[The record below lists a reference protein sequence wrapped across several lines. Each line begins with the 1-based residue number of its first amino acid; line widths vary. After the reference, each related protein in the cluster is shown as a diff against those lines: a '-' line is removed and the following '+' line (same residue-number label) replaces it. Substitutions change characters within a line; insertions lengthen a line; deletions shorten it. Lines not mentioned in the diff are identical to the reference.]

1 MVKDPARLLGEIENE
16 LEALHTAEGE
26 DVFKLYYEHVD
37 VDVAAHEKRRR
48 DVLLAPGVVENC
60 RAVIEGDYD
69 ESQQRRAKIVSDWVT
84 QARAETDEIIELKE
98 EIQKIVI
105 AVKPALDGEE
115 IPRHRKT
122 NILLKNGDRDARERA
137 FRSEGKLRR
146 ELFERARKLYR
157 LRNDSARALGYDDFP
172 SMLLEGEELTVAELN
187 GLFDKYERVTREPYG
202 ALLREGVDGFGLG
215 TVEPWD
221 LLFITDKIC
230 SAEDKYFPAEAALP
244 SLGEVAKG
252 FGRNLDALGIAIHED
267 ADIPYGGLCFA
278 IRVPED
284 VRILLNLKDGMSDF
298 RVLYHEFGHAVH
310 RKFTATVGFSL
321 KVGDAGF
328 FNEGMADTWGLF
340 VERPAWLRQFTKMSE
355 EEVVRVGEAAE
366 KGFAVRA
373 RRFMANQSFEIDAYR
388 NADGDLSAA
397 LDRYTERFL
406 GFRYNDEGM
415 WAEQYFP
422 LLYPMYSK
430 NYMLARIIQRAV
442 HRYLERE
449 YGEPLYE
456 PKAFD
461 FLVRNF
467 YADGALRSWKDKL
480 AAVGAE
486 L

>member
-1 MVKDPARLLGEIENE
+1 MVNDPARLLGEIEDK

-37 VDVAAHEKRRR
+37 VDVATHEKNRR
-48 DVLLAPGVVENC
+48 DALLLPEVTEACRVLL
-60 RAVIEGDYD
+60 EGDYD
-69 ESQQRRAKIVSDWVT
+69 EALRRRAKIVSDWVT
-84 QARAETDEIIELKE
+84 EARAETDEIIELKE

-105 AVKPALDGEE
+105 AVKPTLDGEE
-115 IPRHRKT
+115 IARHRKT
-122 NILLKNGDRDARERA
+122 NILLKEGDRSVRERA
-137 FRSEGKLRR
+137 FKSEGKLRE

-157 LRNDSARALGYDDFP
+157 LRNDSAQALGYEDFP
-172 SMLLEGEELTVAELN
+172 SMALEGEDLTVAELQN
-187 GLFDKYERVTREPYG
+187 SFEKYERLTRAPYETLLKEGIESFDLG
-202 ALLREGVDGFGLG
+202 A
-215 TVEPWD
+215 VEPWD
-221 LLFITDKIC
+221 FHFVTDKIC
-230 SAEDKYFPAEAALP
+230 AADDKYFPREAALP
-244 SLGEVAKG
+244 SLGEVVKS
-252 FGRNLDALGIAIHED
+252 FGRTLESLGIAIRED

-278 IRVPED
+278 IRVPDD

-310 RKFTATVGFSL
+310 RKFTVTDSFSL

-328 FNEGMADTWGLF
+328 FNEAMADTWGLLID
-340 VERPAWLRQFTKMSE
+340 RAAWLRRFTNMSE
-355 EEVVRVGEAAE
+355 EEIARVGDAAE
-366 KGFAVRA
+366 MAFAARA

-388 NADGDLSAA
+388 DADGDLGAA
-397 LDRYTERFL
+397 LDRHAEKYL
-406 GFRYNDEGM
+406 GFRYGDEGM

-430 NYMLARIIQRAV
+430 NYMLARVIQRAV

-461 FLVRNF
+461 FLVGNF
-467 YADGALRSWKDKL
+467 YADGALRPWKDKL
-480 AAVGAE
+480 GAVGAE

>member
-1 MVKDPARLLGEIENE
+1 MAKDPARLLGEVEGE
-16 LEALHTAEGE
+16 LETLRTAEGE
-26 DVFKLYYEHVD
+26 DVFKLYYEHAD

-48 DVLLAPGVVENC
+48 DVLLAPGVAEIC
-60 RAVIEGDYD
+60 RALLEGDHD
-69 ESQQRRAKIVSDWVT
+69 ESLRRRAKIVSDWVT

-105 AVKPALDGEE
+105 AVKPTLDGQE

-122 NILLKNGDRDARERA
+122 NILLKEGNREARKRA
-137 FRSEGKLRR
+137 LQSEGKLRE

-157 LRNDSARALGYDDFP
+157 LRNDSARALGYEDFP
-172 SMLLEGEELTVAELN
+172 SMALEGEELTVAELED
-187 GLFDKYERVTREPYG
+187 LFDKYERTTREPYD
-202 ALLREGVDGFGLG
+202 ALIREGVASFDLG
-215 TVEPWD
+215 TFEPWD
-221 LLFITDKIC
+221 ALFVTDRIC

-244 SLGEVAKG
+244 SLGEVVKG
-252 FGRNLDALGIAIHED
+252 FGRTLDALGIAIHED

-278 IRVPED
+278 IRIPED
-284 VRILLNLKDGMSDF
+284 VRILLNLKDGMSDL

-310 RKFTATVGFSL
+310 RKFTAAGNFSL

-328 FNEGMADTWGLF
+328 FNEGMADTWALF
-340 VERPAWLRQFTKMSE
+340 IDRAAWLRRFTDMSE
-355 EEVVRVGEAAE
+355 EEIARVGDAAE
-366 KGFAVRA
+366 KAFAART
-373 RRFMANQSFEIDAYR
+373 RRFMAAQSFEIDAYR

-397 LDRYTERFL
+397 LDRYTEKFL
-406 GFRYNDEGM
+406 GFRYDDEGM

-430 NYMLARIIQRAV
+430 NYMLARVIQRAV
-442 HRYLERE
+442 HGYLERE

-456 PKAFD
+456 PKTFD
-461 FLVRNF
+461 FLVDNF
-467 YADGALRSWKDKL
+467 YADGALRTWKDKL